1 MYVCVYVYVY
11 VCVYVCV
18 CIYIEIYIYIGQIC
32 ISPDYALVHQE
43 PAEYFAL
50 LLHYY
55 ERDDI
60 LLLTQGGE
68 INITIDAR
76 RRD

>member
-1 MYVCVYVYVY
+1 MCICMCMY
-11 VCVYVCV
+11 
-18 CIYIEIYIYIGQIC
+18 IHRDIYIYIGQIC